1 MSILGTVYGSVVYT
15 RNALYDRGLLRSHHL
30 EGPVI
35 SVGNLSVGG
44 SGKTPFTLLLG
55 KLLHSRG
62 IRFDVLSRGYG
73 RDSRGVL
80 LVDRSGSPREFGDE
94 PLLLARALQ
103 SPVIVGENRYHAGKF
118 AEQKFGP
125 RLHILDD
132 GFQHRSLARDFDI
145 VLVSSRD
152 MDDGFLPSGRLRE
165 PPSSLHRAHAIAT
178 PDHLSQTFLLH
189 LNKPVWTI
197 RRGAVVENPPTRPV
211 VFCGIARPA
220 LFLSQ
225 LRDAGIEPA
234 GEMVFRDHH
243 RYGPRDVQ
251 SLQKLRDQQ
260 QANGFITTE
269 KDAINLG
276 ENLRSLEPVAIAQ
289 VTMELEDSANA
300 VDAMLRMISS
310 RSPRHE
316 KILSAHE

>member
-1 MSILGTVYGSVVYT
+1 MSILGAVYGSVVYA
-15 RNALYDRGLLRSHHL
+15 RNALYDRGLLRWRRL

-44 SGKTPFTLLLG
+44 SGKTPFTILLG
-55 KLLHSRG
+55 NLLKSRG
-62 IRFDVLSRGYG
+62 IKFDVLSRGYG
-73 RDSRGVL
+73 RSSRGVFQ
-80 LVDRSGSPREFGDE
+80 VDPTGSPRKFGDE
-94 PLLLARALQ
+94 PILIARALQ
-103 SPVIVGENRYHAGKF
+103 SPVIVGESRHEAGVF
-118 AEQKFGP
+118 AERKFGP
-125 RLHILDD
+125 QLHILDD

-152 MDDGFLPSGRLRE
+152 LDDGFLPAGRLRE
-165 PPSSLHRAHAIAT
+165 PPSSLRRADVVVTA
-178 PDHLSQTFLLH
+178 DHLSQTFFLH

-197 RRGAVVENPPTRPV
+197 RRGVAVEAPPTRPI

-220 LFLSQ
+220 IFLSQ
-225 LRDAGIEPA
+225 LRASGIEPA
-234 GEMVFRDHH
+234 GEMVFRDHY

-251 SLQKLRDQQ
+251 SLQKLRDQR

-276 ENLRSLEPVAIAQ
+276 EHLSSLAPVTIAQ
-289 VTMELEDSANA
+289 VTMELEDAANA

-310 RSPRHE
+310 RSASHE